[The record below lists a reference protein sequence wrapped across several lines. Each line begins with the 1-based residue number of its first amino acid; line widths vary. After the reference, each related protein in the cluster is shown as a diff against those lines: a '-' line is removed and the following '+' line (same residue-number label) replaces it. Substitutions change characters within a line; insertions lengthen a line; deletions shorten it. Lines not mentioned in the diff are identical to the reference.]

1 MRGEENLLS
10 DEQVRAFIA
19 DGYVQVQTGLDES
32 VHRTIFEKTD
42 RILRSGDGG
51 RDGGGANPQNNILP
65 VVGELAQV
73 LEAPEVVGALTGIL
87 GHDYV
92 MLPHRHC
99 HLNAPVAPLP
109 DGRRGITM
117 VPHRD
122 GQAGCHKPRHRVPQW
137 ALLFYYPQE
146 CPDRQGPTALI
157 PGTHLLPRLTTELD
171 LEMPLAVDRGAD
183 GGYRLPANYVQREV
197 TSLACGLGAVSIMH
211 FDLGHSVLTNI
222 ADEMRYGHKFVFMRT
237 EQPARPSWANREPYW
252 RRPASA
258 IERDGDK
265 EHADSE
271 IAWTYVWN
279 WMAGAGDLFQRAP
292 GEVATA
298 QPGTIAELRRRL
310 RSAGEAERRL
320 AANALGFA
328 RAAAAPAVADLV
340 AALGDDSQH
349 VQLNACYALGAVG
362 AAAVNPLV
370 AELDSYEELYRT
382 YPPYGIGQAAHAL
395 GAIGA
400 PAVPALVRA
409 LRSPHDHVR
418 ANAAYALGEMGQRA
432 AGAMDALAEA
442 VDNSADEEVRRHLL
456 SAVSLVGHPQE
467 RALAVLAG
475 ALRRESNSQLRQLAI
490 QGMTRLTGPQDAAVP
505 ALAAALSDSDPYVAA
520 YASEQLCRIG
530 TPAALAAAV
539 GHLRRQRWFGDA
551 PRLEPELTHARQRT
565 LAMSRVVGR
574 H

>member
-1 MRGEENLLS
+1 MRREEYLLS
-10 DEQVRAFIA
+10 DEQVRGFIT

-42 RILRSGDGG
+42 RILSSGDGG

-73 LEAPEVVGALTGIL
+73 LEAPEVVGALTSIL
-87 GHDYV
+87 GEGYV

-99 HLNAPVAPLP
+99 HLNAPVEPLP

-171 LEMPLAVDRGAD
+171 LEMPLAVDRGTG

-211 FDLGHSVLTNI
+211 FDLGHSVLTNV
-222 ADEMRYGHKFVFMRT
+222 AEEMRYGHKFVFMRT
-237 EQPARPSWANREPYW
+237 EQPTGPSWANREPYW
-252 RRPASA
+252 RPSNATGRN
-258 IERDGDK
+258 GDN
-265 EHADSE
+265 EHADNE

-279 WMAGAGDLFQRAP
+279 WMAGAGDLFRRAP
-292 GEVATA
+292 GEAA
-298 QPGTIAELRRRL
+298 AARPGTVAELRRRL
-310 RSAGEAERRL
+310 RSAEEAERRQ

-328 RAAAAPAVADLV
+328 RAAAAPAVAALV
-340 AALGDDSQH
+340 AALEDDSQH

-362 AAAVNPLV
+362 ADAVESLV
-370 AELDSYEELYRT
+370 AELDGYEELYRT
-382 YPPYGIGQAAHAL
+382 YPPYGIGHAAHAL
-395 GAIGA
+395 GAVGA

-409 LRSPHDHVR
+409 LRGPHDHVR
-418 ANAAYALGEMGQRA
+418 ANAAYALGEIGHRA
-432 AGAMDALAEA
+432 AGAMDALADA
-442 VDNSADEEVRRHLL
+442 LDNSADEEVRRHLL
-456 SAVSLVGHPQE
+456 SAISLVGHPQE

-475 ALRRESNSQLRQLAI
+475 ALQRESNSQFRQLAI
-490 QGMTRLTGPQDAAVP
+490 QGMARLNGPQDAAVP

-551 PRLEPELTHARQRT
+551 PLLEPELANARRRT
-565 LAMSRVVGR
+565 LDLSRVVGR
-574 H
+574 R

>member
-1 MRGEENLLS
+1 MSGGKRLLS
-10 DEQVRAFIA
+10 DEQVRGFIV
-19 DGYVQVQTGLDES
+19 DGYVQVQTDLDAS

-51 RDGGGANPQNNILP
+51 RDGGGANPQNNVLP

-73 LEAPEVVGALTGIL
+73 LEAPEVVGALTSIL
-87 GHDYV
+87 GEGYA

-122 GQAGCHKPRHRVPQW
+122 GQAGCHKPRHRLPQW

-171 LEMPLAVDRGAD
+171 LDMPLAVDRGAD

-211 FDLGHSVLTNI
+211 FDLGHSVLTNV
-222 ADEMRYGHKFVFMRT
+222 AEEMRYGHKFVFMRT
-237 EQPARPSWANREPYW
+237 EQPAYPSWTNDAPCW
-252 RRPASA
+252 RRPESVTGGA
-258 IERDGDK
+258 
-265 EHADSE
+265 ADNE

-279 WMAGAGDLFQRAP
+279 WMAGAGDLFRRVPGAP
-292 GEVATA
+292 AAT
-298 QPGTIAELRRRL
+298 QPGSIADLRRRL
-310 RSAGEAERRL
+310 RSGGESDRL
-320 AANALGFA
+320 QAANALGFA
-328 RAAAAPAVADLV
+328 RAAAAPAVTDLI
-340 AALGDDSQH
+340 AALEDDSPY
-349 VQLNACYALGAVG
+349 VQLNACYALGAIG
-362 AAAVNPLV
+362 AAAVDALV
-370 AELDSYEELYRT
+370 AVLASYDELYRG
-382 YPPYGIGQAAHAL
+382 YPPYGIGHAAHAL

-400 PAVPALVRA
+400 PAVPALAQA

-418 ANAAYALGEMGQRA
+418 ANAAYALGEVGQRA
-432 AGAMDALAEA
+432 AGALDALAEA
-442 VDNSADEEVRRHLL
+442 LGDSEEEVRRHLL
-456 SAVSLVGHPQE
+456 SAVSLVGQPQE

-475 ALRRESNSQLRQLAI
+475 MLGREPNSQLRQLAI
-490 QGMTRLTGPQDAAVP
+490 QGMTRLNGPQDAAVP
-505 ALAAALSDSDPYVAA
+505 ALAAALNDADPYVGA

-539 GHLRRQRWFGDA
+539 GHLRRLRWFPDA
-551 PRLEPELTHARQRT
+551 PRLEPELAQTRQRT
-565 LAMSRVVGR
+565 LALSRVVGR
-574 H
+574 R

>member
-1 MRGEENLLS
+1 MRGAEYLLS
-10 DEQVRAFIA
+10 DEQVRGFITG
-19 DGYVQVQTGLDES
+19 GYVQVQTDLDAS

-42 RILRSGDGG
+42 RILRSGGGG

-73 LEAPEVVGALTGIL
+73 LEAPEVVGALTSIL
-87 GHDYV
+87 GEGYV

-157 PGTHLLPRLTTELD
+157 PGTHLLPRLTTELNLD
-171 LEMPLAVDRGAD
+171 MPLAVDRGAD
-183 GGYRLPANYVQREV
+183 GGYRLPANYVQRRV
-197 TSLACGLGAVSIMH
+197 TSLACDLGAVSIMH
-211 FDLGHSVLTNI
+211 FDLGHSVLTNV
-222 ADEMRYGHKFVFMRT
+222 AEKMRYGHKFVFMRT
-237 EQPARPSWANREPYW
+237 EQPAYPSWANDAPCW
-252 RRPASA
+252 RCPESVTGRA
-258 IERDGDK
+258 GDN
-265 EHADSE
+265 E

-279 WMAGAGDLFQRAP
+279 WMAGAGDLFRRAP
-292 GEVATA
+292 GASAAT
-298 QPGTIAELRRRL
+298 QPGSIADLRRRL
-310 RSAGEAERRL
+310 RSGGESERL
-320 AANALGFA
+320 QAANALGFA
-328 RAAAAPAVADLV
+328 RAHAVPAVADLI
-340 AALGDDSQH
+340 AALEDDSPY

-362 AAAVNPLV
+362 AAAVDPLV
-370 AELDSYEELYRT
+370 AVLDSYEDLYRG
-382 YPPYGIGQAAHAL
+382 YPPYGIGHAAHAL

-400 PAVPALVRA
+400 PAVAALARA
-409 LRSPHDHVR
+409 LRGPHDHVR
-418 ANAAYALGEMGQRA
+418 ANAAYALGEMGHRA
-432 AGAMDALAEA
+432 AGALDALAEA
-442 VDNSADEEVRRHLL
+442 LDNSADEEVRRHLL
-456 SAVSLVGHPQE
+456 SAVSLVGHPQK

-475 ALRRESNSQLRQLAI
+475 ALQHESNSQLRQLAI
-490 QGMTRLTGPQDAAVP
+490 QGMTRLNGRQDAAIP
-505 ALAAALSDSDPYVAA
+505 ALAAALNDSDPYVAA

-530 TPAALAAAV
+530 TPAALTAAV

-551 PRLEPELTHARQRT
+551 PRLEPEVAHARQRT

>member
-1 MRGEENLLS
+1 MRGEGYLLS
-10 DEQVRAFIA
+10 DEQVRAFIV

-42 RILRSGDGG
+42 RILSSGDGG

-65 VVGELAQV
+65 AVGELAQV
-73 LEAPEVVGALTGIL
+73 LEAPEVVGALTSIL
-87 GHDYV
+87 GDGYV

-171 LEMPLAVDRGAD
+171 LEMPLAVDRGAG

-211 FDLGHSVLTNI
+211 FDLGHSVLTNV
-222 ADEMRYGHKFVFMRT
+222 AEQMRYGHKFVFMRT
-237 EQPARPSWANREPYW
+237 EQPARPTWANREPYW
-252 RRPASA
+252 HPSSA
-258 IERDGDK
+258 TERDGDN
-265 EHADSE
+265 EYAGNE
-271 IAWTYVWN
+271 IACTYVWN
-279 WMAGAGDLFQRAP
+279 WMAGAGDLFRRAP
-292 GEVATA
+292 GEVAA
-298 QPGTIAELRRRL
+298 PPPADIAELRRLL
-310 RSAGEAERRL
+310 RSAGEADRL
-320 AANALGFA
+320 QAANALGFA
-328 RAAAAPAVADLV
+328 RAAGAPAVAELI
-340 AALGDDSQH
+340 AALEDDSPY

-362 AAAVNPLV
+362 AGAVDPLIAA
-370 AELDSYEELYRT
+370 LDSYEELYRT
-382 YPPYGIGQAAHAL
+382 YPPYGIGLAAHAL

-400 PAVPALVRA
+400 PAAPALARA

-418 ANAAYALGEMGQRA
+418 ANAAYALGEMGHRA
-432 AGAMDALAEA
+432 AGALDALAEA
-442 VDNSADEEVRRHLL
+442 LGDSEEEVRRHLL
-456 SAVSLVGHPQE
+456 SAVSLVGHPQAP
-467 RALAVLAG
+467 ALAVLAG

-490 QGMTRLTGPQDAAVP
+490 QGITRLNGPQDAAVP
-505 ALAAALSDSDPYVAA
+505 ALAAALNDSDPYVTA

-530 TPAALAAAV
+530 TPAALAAAI

-551 PRLEPELTHARQRT
+551 PRVEPELAQARQRT
-565 LAMSRVVGR
+565 LALSRVVGR
-574 H
+574 R

>member
-1 MRGEENLLS
+1 M
-10 DEQVRAFIA
+10 
-19 DGYVQVQTGLDES
+19 QVQTDLNES

-42 RILRSGDGG
+42 RILRSGTGG

-65 VVGELAQV
+65 VVGELARV
-73 LEAPEVVGALTGIL
+73 VEAPEVAGALTSIL
-87 GHDYV
+87 GEGYV

-171 LEMPLAVDRGAD
+171 LEMPLAVDRGAG

-211 FDLGHSVLTNI
+211 FDLGHSVLTNV
-222 ADEMRYGHKFVFMRT
+222 AEEMRYGHKFVFMRT

-252 RRPASA
+252 RPPNATR
-258 IERDGDK
+258 RHGGN
-265 EHADSE
+265 E

-279 WMAGAGDLFQRAP
+279 WMAGAGDLFRRASGVSAAP
-292 GEVATA
+292 
-298 QPGTIAELRRRL
+298 PPDNIAELRRRL
-310 RSAGEAERRL
+310 RSGGEAERLR

-328 RAAAAPAVADLV
+328 RVAAAPAVADLI
-340 AALGDDSQH
+340 AALEDDSPY

-362 AAAVNPLV
+362 AVAVDPLV
-370 AELDSYEELYRT
+370 AVLDTYEELYRG
-382 YPPYGIGQAAHAL
+382 YPPYGIGHAAHAL

-400 PAVPALVRA
+400 PAVHALVRA
-409 LRSPHDHVR
+409 LRGPRDHVR
-418 ANAAYALGEMGQRA
+418 ANAAYALGEMGHRA
-432 AGAMDALAEA
+432 AGSLDALAEA
-442 VDNSADEEVRRHLL
+442 LDSCADEEMRRHLL

-467 RALAVLAG
+467 RALAVLAR
-475 ALRRESNSQLRQLAI
+475 ALQRESNSQLRQLAI
-490 QGMTRLTGPQDAAVP
+490 QGMTRLNGPQDAAVP
-505 ALAAALSDSDPYVAA
+505 ALANALNDSDPYVAA

-539 GHLRRQRWFGDA
+539 GHLRRLRWFADA
-551 PRLEPELTHARQRT
+551 PRPDPGVAQARQRT
-565 LAMSRVVGR
+565 LALSRVVGR

>member
-1 MRGEENLLS
+1 MSGGKRLLS
-10 DEQVRAFIA
+10 DEQVRGFIV
-19 DGYVQVQTGLDES
+19 DGYVQVQTDLDAS

-42 RILRSGDGG
+42 RILRSGDG

-73 LEAPEVVGALTGIL
+73 LEAPEVVGALTSIL
-87 GHDYV
+87 GDGYV

-157 PGTHLLPRLTTELD
+157 PGTHLLPRLTSELD
-171 LEMPLAVDRGAD
+171 LEMPLAVDRAAD
-183 GGYRLPANYVQREV
+183 GGYRLPANYLQRRV

-211 FDLGHSVLTNI
+211 FDLGHSVLTNV
-222 ADEMRYGHKFVFMRT
+222 AEKMRYGHKFVFMRT

-252 RRPASA
+252 HSSSA
-258 IERDGDK
+258 NGRDGDH
-265 EHADSE
+265 EHGDNE

-279 WMAGAGDLFQRAP
+279 WMAGAGDLFRRAP
-292 GEVATA
+292 GEAA
-298 QPGTIAELRRRL
+298 APRAGSIADLRRRL
-310 RSAGEAERRL
+310 RSAGEAGRRQ
-320 AANALGFA
+320 AASALGFA
-328 RAAAAPAVADLV
+328 RAAAAPAVADLI
-340 AALGDDSQH
+340 AALEDDSPY

-362 AAAVNPLV
+362 AAAVDPLV
-370 AELDSYEELYRT
+370 AALDSYEELYRT
-382 YPPYGIGQAAHAL
+382 YPPYGIGHAAHAL
-395 GAIGA
+395 GAVGA
-400 PAVPALVRA
+400 PAVPALAQA

-418 ANAAYALGEMGQRA
+418 ANAAYALGEMGHRG
-432 AGAMDALAEA
+432 AGALDALAEA
-442 VDNSADEEVRRHLL
+442 LDNSADEEVRRHLL

-475 ALRRESNSQLRQLAI
+475 ALQRESNSQLRQLAI
-490 QGMTRLTGPQDAAVP
+490 QGMTRLNGPQDAAVP
-505 ALAAALSDSDPYVAA
+505 ALAAALNDSDPYVAA

-551 PRLEPELTHARQRT
+551 PRLEPELAHARQRT
-565 LAMSRVVGR
+565 LDASRIVGR
-574 H
+574 R

>member
-1 MRGEENLLS
+1 MRGEGYLLS
-10 DEQVRAFIA
+10 DEQVRAFIV
-19 DGYVQVQTGLDES
+19 DGYVQVQTELDES
-32 VHRTIFEKTD
+32 VHGTIFEKTD
-42 RILRSGDGG
+42 RILRSGDG

-65 VVGELAQV
+65 VVGELTEV
-73 LEAPEVVGALTGIL
+73 LEAPEVVSALTSIL

-157 PGTHLLPRLTTELD
+157 PGTHLLPRLTTELN

-222 ADEMRYGHKFVFMRT
+222 AEQMRYGHKFVFMRT
-237 EQPARPSWANREPYW
+237 EQPVRPSWANDAPCW
-252 RRPASA
+252 RRESA
-258 IERDGDK
+258 TDRG
-265 EHADSE
+265 ADNE

-279 WMAGAGDLFQRAP
+279 WMSGAGDLFRRAP
-292 GEVATA
+292 GAAAAGRPE
-298 QPGTIAELRRRL
+298 PIADLVRRL
-310 RSAGEAERRL
+310 RSGGDDDRL
-320 AANALGFA
+320 QAANALGFA
-328 RAAAAPAVADLV
+328 RAGAAPAVADLV
-340 AALGDDSQH
+340 AALEDDSPY

-362 AAAVNPLV
+362 GAAVDPLIAV
-370 AELDSYEELYRT
+370 LDSYEELYRA
-382 YPPYGIGQAAHAL
+382 YPPYGIGHAAHAL

-400 PAVPALVRA
+400 PAVPALTRA
-409 LRSPHDHVR
+409 LRRPHPHVR

-432 AGAMDALAEA
+432 AGALEALAEA
-442 VDNSADEEVRRHLL
+442 LGDSDEEVRRHLL
-456 SAVSLVGHPQE
+456 SAVSLVGHPRE

-475 ALRRESNSQLRQLAI
+475 ALQRESNSQLRQLAI
-490 QGMTRLTGPQDAAVP
+490 QGMARLGGPQDAAVP
-505 ALAAALSDSDPYVAA
+505 ALAAALNDLDPYVAA

-530 TPAALAAAV
+530 TPAALTAAV
-539 GHLRRQRWFGDA
+539 GHLRRQRWFADA
-551 PRLEPELTHARQRT
+551 PRLEPEQAQARRRT
-565 LAMSRVVGR
+565 LDLSRVVGR
-574 H
+574 R

>member
-1 MRGEENLLS
+1 MRGEEYLLN
-10 DEQVRAFIA
+10 DEQVRAFIV

-65 VVGELAQV
+65 VVGELARV
-73 LEAPEVVGALTGIL
+73 LEAPQVVGALTSLL
-87 GHDYV
+87 GHGYV

-171 LEMPLAVDRGAD
+171 LEMPLVVDRGAN
-183 GGYRLPANYVQREV
+183 GGYRLPANYVQREL

-211 FDLGHSVLTNI
+211 FDLGHSVLANV
-222 ADEMRYGHKFVFMRT
+222 AEQMRYGHKFVFMRT
-237 EQPARPSWANREPYW
+237 EQPADPSWANDAPCW
-252 RRPASA
+252 RRESA
-258 IERDGDK
+258 NGRGGDHDGGN
-265 EHADSE
+265 E

-279 WMAGAGDLFQRAP
+279 WMCGAGDLFRRAP
-292 GEVATA
+292 GAAAAGRPES
-298 QPGTIAELRRRL
+298 IADLALRL
-310 RSAGEAERRL
+310 RSGAEDDRL
-320 AANALGFA
+320 QAANALGFA
-328 RAAAAPAVADLV
+328 RAGAAPAVADLV
-340 AALGDDSQH
+340 AALEDDSPY

-362 AAAVNPLV
+362 AAAVDPLV
-370 AELDSYEELYRT
+370 AVLGSYEELYRT
-382 YPPYGIGQAAHAL
+382 YPPYGIGHAAHAL
-395 GAIGA
+395 GSIGA
-400 PAVPALVRA
+400 PAVPALARA
-409 LRSPHDHVR
+409 LRNPHDHVR
-418 ANAAYALGEMGQRA
+418 ANAAYALGEMGHRA
-432 AGAMDALAEA
+432 AGALDALAEA
-442 VDNSADEEVRRHLL
+442 LGDSDEEVRRHLL
-456 SAVSLVGHPQE
+456 SAVSLVGHPQAP
-467 RALAVLAG
+467 ALAALAG
-475 ALRRESNSQLRQLAI
+475 ALQRESNSQLRQLAV
-490 QGMTRLTGPQDAAVP
+490 QGLARLNGPQDAAVP
-505 ALAAALSDSDPYVAA
+505 SLAAALEDSDPYVAA

-551 PRLEPELTHARQRT
+551 PRLEPELAQTRQRT
-565 LAMSRVVGR
+565 LALSRVVGR
-574 H
+574 R

>member
-1 MRGEENLLS
+1 MRGEEYLLS
-10 DEQVRAFIA
+10 DEQVRGFIA
-19 DGYVQVQTGLDES
+19 DGYVQVQTDLDES

-42 RILRSGDGG
+42 RILRSGDG

-73 LEAPEVVGALTGIL
+73 LEAPEVVGALTSIL
-87 GHDYV
+87 GEGYV

-109 DGRRGITM
+109 GGRRGITM

-157 PGTHLLPRLTTELD
+157 PGTHLLPRLTSELNLD
-171 LEMPLAVDRGAD
+171 IPLAVDQAAD
-183 GGYRLPANYVQREV
+183 GGYRLPANYVQRRV

-211 FDLGHSVLTNI
+211 FDLGHSVLTNV
-222 ADEMRYGHKFVFMRT
+222 AEKMRYGHKFVFMRT

-252 RRPASA
+252 RASSA
-258 IERDGDK
+258 IGRDGDN
-265 EHADSE
+265 EHPDNE
-271 IAWTYVWN
+271 IAWSYVWN
-279 WMAGAGDLFQRAP
+279 WMAGAGDLFRRAP
-292 GEVATA
+292 GASAATR
-298 QPGTIAELRRRL
+298 PGSIADLRRLL
-310 RSAGEAERRL
+310 RSGGESERL
-320 AANALGFA
+320 QAANALGFA
-328 RAAAAPAVADLV
+328 RAHAVPAVADLI
-340 AALGDDSQH
+340 AALEDDSPY

-362 AAAVNPLV
+362 AAAVDPLV
-370 AELDSYEELYRT
+370 AVLDSYEDLYRS
-382 YPPYGIGQAAHAL
+382 YPPYGIGHAAHAL

-400 PAVPALVRA
+400 PAVPALAQA
-409 LRSPHDHVR
+409 LRTPHDHVR
-418 ANAAYALGEMGQRA
+418 ANAAYALGEMGHRA
-432 AGAMDALAEA
+432 AGTLDALNEA
-442 VDNSADEEVRRHLL
+442 LDNSADEEVRRHLL

-475 ALRRESNSQLRQLAI
+475 ALGRESNGQLRQLTI
-490 QGMTRLTGPQDAAVP
+490 QGMTRLNGPQDAAVP
-505 ALAAALSDSDPYVAA
+505 ALAAALNDSDPYVAA

-530 TPAALAAAV
+530 TPAALTAAV

-551 PRLEPELTHARQRT
+551 PRLEPELAQARQRT
-565 LAMSRVVGR
+565 MEVSRVVGR
-574 H
+574 R

>member
-1 MRGEENLLS
+1 MRGEGYLVS
-10 DEQVRAFIA
+10 DEQVRAFIV

-42 RILRSGDGG
+42 RILSSGDGG

-73 LEAPEVVGALTGIL
+73 LEAPEVVGALTSIL
-87 GHDYV
+87 GHGYV

-99 HLNAPVAPLP
+99 HLNAPAAPLP

-157 PGTHLLPRLTTELD
+157 PGTHLLPRLTTELN

-197 TSLACGLGAVSIMH
+197 TSLACDLGAVSIMH
-211 FDLGHSVLTNI
+211 FDLGHSVLTNV
-222 ADEMRYGHKFVFMRT
+222 AEQMRYGHKFVFMRT
-237 EQPARPSWANREPYW
+237 EQPARPSWANRDPYW
-252 RRPASA
+252 RPASA
-258 IERDGDK
+258 TARDGDK
-265 EHADSE
+265 EYAGSE

-279 WMAGAGDLFQRAP
+279 WMAGGGDLFQRAP
-292 GEVATA
+292 GEAASTDLEPVAA
-298 QPGTIAELRRRL
+298 LRRRL
-310 RSAGEAERRL
+310 RSGGEHDRL
-320 AANALGFA
+320 QGANALGFA

-340 AALGDDSQH
+340 AALEDDSPY
-349 VQLNACYALGAVG
+349 VQLNACYGLGAVG
-362 AAAVNPLV
+362 DAAVDPLIAV
-370 AELDSYEELYRT
+370 LDSYEELYRA
-382 YPPYGIGQAAHAL
+382 YPPYGIGHAAHAL

-400 PAVPALVRA
+400 PAVPALTRA
-409 LRSPHDHVR
+409 LRGPHDHVR
-418 ANAAYALGEMGQRA
+418 ANAAYALGEMGHRA
-432 AGAMDALAEA
+432 AGALDALAEA
-442 VDNSADEEVRRHLL
+442 LGDSDEEVRRHLL
-456 SAVSLVGHPQE
+456 SAVSLVGHPREQ
-467 RALAVLAG
+467 ALALLAG
-475 ALRRESNSQLRQLAI
+475 ALQSESNSQLRQLAI
-490 QGMTRLTGPQDAAVP
+490 QGMARLDGPQDAAVP
-505 ALAAALSDSDPYVAA
+505 ALAAALNDSDPYVAA

-539 GHLRRQRWFGDA
+539 GHLRRQRWFADA
-551 PRLEPELTHARQRT
+551 PRLEPEQAQARRRT
-565 LAMSRVVGR
+565 LDLSRVVGR
-574 H
+574 R